1 MFAEHEVTLACMLV
15 MHIKVC
21 DCVSVVTFHTHT
33 LHVSV
38 SQHVCTYSYHTCVCV
53 RACMCESRCVIFST
67 RCVPS
72 L

>member
-1 MFAEHEVTLACMLV
+1 MFAEHEVTSTCMLV

-21 DCVSVVTFHTHT
+21 DCVSEVTFRMHTQRVY
-33 LHVSV
+33 LFIPYV
-38 SQHVCTYSYHTCVCV
+38 CVC
-53 RACMCESRCVIFST
+53 ACMCESRCVIFST